1 MAEQYKFLSLQGR
14 SQIALNVVSGVRVL
28 RELGNQTSVKLAI
41 KADTYSKNE
50 TKTGQRQKVGE
61 WTKARSVDMTLTL
74 DEQKPE
80 DIALA
85 FQADYQ
91 DIASGSVQ
99 DMDLGSGLK
108 VGDVIKLDG
117 FNLSSVMISDSTPS
131 TPVQLVEG
139 THYTLDADF
148 GKITIKSLT
157 GLTQPLVADYTTG
170 GVKASTLFTLPDT
183 SEYYFLF
190 EGIDTISDEKLALEL
205 WRLKPTVDSE
215 MDFINEETGEIT
227 IKGSALADT
236 QKQAD
241 STLGGFGRIVY
252 LG

>member
-14 SQIALNVVSGVRVL
+14 SQIALNVASGVRVL

-61 WTKARSVDMTLTL
+61 WTKTRSVDMTLTL

-91 DIASGSVQ
+91 DIASSSIQ
-99 DMDLGSGLK
+99 DADLGSDLK

-117 FNLSSVMISDSTPS
+117 FNLTNVMLSDSTS
-131 TPVQLVEG
+131 GTPVQLVED
-139 THYTLDADF
+139 THYKLEADF
-148 GKITIKSLT
+148 GKITILSLT
-157 GLTQPLVADYTTG
+157 GLTQPLLADYTAG

-183 SEYYFLF
+183 NEYYFLF

-236 QKQAD
+236 EKQAD
-241 STLGGFGRIVY
+241 SQLGGFGRIVY